1 MCWLL
6 KASGV
11 VEVVS
16 GGGGGGAKK
25 KKEPSG
31 CFSHCHDKTSSSF
44 LPPEKALSK
53 CSSYQGMRTIRVSAR
68 VPLVNY
74 SLIHS
79 QVFLFCPSCTAG
91 QEGGRLRLSR
101 PRPDTHFSPL
111 LHCRCV
117 FSCLQKETWQDKV
130 GLEDKDVCVCVCASV
145 RVSVCL
151 GLNNS

>member
-11 VEVVS
+11 VEVVPV
-16 GGGGGGAKK
+16 GEQRKK
-25 KKEPSG
+25 KNHQDVFLTVMIRLLLPS
-31 CFSHCHDKTSSSF
+31 S
-44 LPPEKALSK
+44 PPEKALSK
-53 CSSYQGMRTIRVSAR
+53 CSSYQGTRTIRVSAR

-91 QEGGRLRLSR
+91 QEGGRLRSSR

-117 FSCLQKETWQDKV
+117 FSHLQKETWQEKV
-130 GLEDKDVCVCVCASV
+130 GLEDRDVCVCVCA
-145 RVSVCL
+145 
-151 GLNNS
+151 